1 MNTNPEINE
10 VISALVDGE
19 SAAPDADA
27 AEIRKDPLLEK
38 RQREYLRIGNLIRAL
53 PTPEPSAQFVDEVVA
68 RLPQQRSHNIMRLSF
83 SLAAAAV
90 LLLAFAAGLN
100 RLLPESQV
108 EPVVN
113 NIALPSEPASSLI
126 DLDVPETT
134 LASIQIENIADN
146 ELEKTLA
153 LFEVVP
159 EERLLIA
166 LAELVIEEEVRY
178 AATAEGIEVVSPW
191 DETIVQP
198 PYSFVDI
205 YTELETLNQAEVAT
219 FNALL
224 RGTLAA
230 T

>member
-1 MNTNPEINE
+1 LP
-10 VISALVDGE
+10 
-19 SAAPDADA
+19 
-27 AEIRKDPLLEK
+27 K
-38 RQREYLRIGNLIRAL
+38 R
-53 PTPEPSAQFVDEVVA
+53 
-68 RLPQQRSHNIMRLSF
+68 RSNNIICLSF

-90 LLLAFAAGLN
+90 LLLAFAAGMY
-100 RLLPESQV
+100 RLLPESQSV
-108 EPVVN
+108 PTVN
-113 NIALPSEPASSLI
+113 NIAVPPEPTPSLI
-126 DLDVPETT
+126 HLDVPETT
-134 LASIQIENIADN
+134 LASIQIENIEDN

-159 EERLLIA
+159 VERLLIA

-178 AATAEGIEVVSPW
+178 AATTEGTVVVSPW
-191 DETIVQP
+191 DGEIVQP